1 MGAIRL
7 KADEVLRD
15 FATDGVKSSGANNP
29 TKAGQRELFKLIEDQ
44 VNNLTIGGSIDVVY
58 GTRAELDADLAHDAG
73 TKGFVWNDPA
83 EANNDYYVKSGAS
96 GTGAWTLSTILH
108 DAIDGNAQPY
118 VDAAEAAQAAAEAA
132 ADFISLGNQMEKGG
146 FRYLPSDLNN
156 ATTSR
161 YTTTIPATK
170 TGDNTILYGYWKVRG
185 LQWSGRTVQLVQTFE
200 TSDPFTRAPDKIGL
214 LVGLAAGGSVF
225 RTGNVTGL
233 DIDVD
238 GTTIAVTSSYT
249 LQGDESELA
258 WGAQLDGSG
267 GAAATVE
274 TIKLVSWEPKL
285 SAVPAG
291 ENKAKANF
299 EGRMARMVEAPWIM
313 RYANG
318 ARNGLYQEKI
328 IVAQA
333 GGDFTDPLEAIAQ
346 ANALQ
351 PGPDFRI
358 LVEVGPG
365 VFDIDGELQPGNF
378 VDIGGRG
385 MQGPNRSLIRFFQDD
400 GASNAEIDDDSVVRL
415 QYNSRLH
422 GLAIWGRNVRYG
434 IHPEI
439 PLVGK
444 VERIVG
450 LIENCQVRHYAKTS
464 PNGLNAPAGRNAI
477 GSGTGSGYILGVRA
491 CDLWS
496 ETGKAF
502 AWHNGPNHAEPT
514 LAFMEDTRAYG
525 GVGTAVAIVAYGSGQ
540 ADRFHYSGNSLY
552 GSVELAILPGGA
564 VDEFRV
570 TGHGNT
576 PHAIKSTGSYLPELT
591 DEERVL
597 PNTGA
602 GAIAAGDVLAFDGH
616 ENAVRL
622 MTAADDAMLFAGI
635 ALQPIAVGEA
645 HRVKIKGWM
654 HLDHINTAAIAV
666 VFGETMSVGGTPGQV
681 AAGGAQGLLR
691 AVSDTVVRVG

>member
-1 MGAIRL
+1 MGAIQL

-58 GTRAELDADLAHDAG
+58 DTRAELDADLAHDAG
-73 TKGFVWNDPA
+73 TKAFVWNDLA
-83 EANNDYYVKSGAS
+83 EANNDYYIKSGAS
-96 GTGAWTLSTILH
+96 GAGAWTLTTILH
-108 DAIDGNAQPY
+108 DAIEGNAQPY

-146 FRYLPSDLNN
+146 FRYLPSEFNG
-156 ATTSR
+156 AASSR
-161 YTTTIPATK
+161 YTTTIPAGQ
-170 TGDNTILYGYWKVRG
+170 TGDDTILYGYWKVPG
-185 LQWSGRTVQLVQTFE
+185 LRLIGRTIQLVQTFE
-200 TSDPFTRAPDKIGL
+200 ASDPFTRPPNKVVL
-214 LVGLAAGGSVF
+214 LVSLAAGGTVF
-225 RTGNVTGL
+225 RSASVTGL
-233 DIDVD
+233 AISVD
-238 GTTIAVTSSYT
+238 GTEIAVTSNYT
-249 LQGDESELA
+249 LLGDESELA
-258 WGAQLDGSG
+258 WGAQLDGTG
-267 GAAATVE
+267 GAAATDE
-274 TIKLVSWEPKL
+274 TIKLVSWEPKI

-328 IVAQA
+328 ILAQA

-351 PGPDFRI
+351 PGPDLRVE
-358 LVEVGPG
+358 VEVGPG
-365 VFDIDGELQPGNF
+365 DFDTNGELQPGNF
-378 VDIGGRG
+378 VDMGGCG

-400 GASNAEIDDDSVVRL
+400 SATDTQIDTDSVVRL
-415 QYNSRLH
+415 QYNTRLH
-422 GLAIWGRNVRYG
+422 GLAFWGRNVRYG

-439 PLVGK
+439 PLEGK
-444 VERIVG
+444 VERVVG

-464 PNGLNAPAGRNAI
+464 ANGDNAPDGRNAI

-496 ETGKAF
+496 ETGKGF

-514 LAFMEDTRAYG
+514 LAFLEDSRAYG
-525 GVGTAVAIVAYGSGQ
+525 GLGTAVAIVAYGSGQ
-540 ADRFHYSGNSLY
+540 ADRFHYSGNSLS
-552 GSVELAILPGGA
+552 GSVDVTILPGGA

-576 PHAIKSTGSYLPELT
+576 PHAIRSTGSYLPELT
-591 DEERVL
+591 DEERAL

-635 ALQPIAVGEA
+635 ALQPIAAGEVG
-645 HRVKIKGWM
+645 RVKIKGWM

-666 VFGETMSVGGTPGQV
+666 AFGATMSVGGTPGQV